1 MSISFDST
9 ASPQLV
15 TELCDK
21 LANDD
26 QFRQQFTADPHGTLQ
41 THGVVLDPG
50 VSVTLASKDK
60 INDFLEGLKSSPLS
74 TNAEGVAKLNGALSD
89 NLIFFG

>member
-26 QFRQQFTADPHGTLQ
+26 QFRQQFTADPHGTLK
-41 THGVVLDPG
+41 THGVVLDSG

-60 INDFLEGLKSSPLS
+60 INTFLESLKSSPLS